1 MEQYSKTV
9 QKMINLDDVVK
20 ENIKGQNQ
28 NWLQFL
34 VITIPVPEH

>member
-20 ENIKGQNQ
+20 ENIKGQNK

-34 VITIPVPEH
+34 VIHTEH

>member
-34 VITIPVPEH
+34 VIHT

>member
-34 VITIPVPEH
+34 VIHTEH